1 MTDRHDT
8 RVSLNVYLL
17 DAVDFSSW
25 LALQLR
31 LVFEVS
37 GDRSQGALVL
47 CEHPPLISVGRHGSR
62 EQVHFDHRELSL
74 RGWPIRWVN
83 RGGGA
88 LLHLRGQL
96 AIYPIFPLDRL
107 GLDLRAYLHD
117 LQTTLRET
125 AADFG
130 AHATLDGKRPGV
142 QSSGRLLAH
151 VGVAVRD
158 WVSYFGAA
166 FNINPGLEHFRR
178 VDCDGFGQMTS
189 LERERRLA
197 VNPDLVRH
205 RLIERFC
212 EQFGLPTPEI
222 FHSHPALSDGTE
234 YRPPA
239 KTPAWHELLMA
250 RRVDDK

>member
-1 MTDRHDT
+1 MLDQPNS
-8 RVSLNVYLL
+8 RVALNVYLL
-17 DAVDFSSW
+17 DAVDFTAW
-25 LALQLR
+25 LALQRR

-37 GDRSQGALVL
+37 GDRGHGVLVL

-62 EQVHFDHRELSL
+62 EQIHFDPRELQL

-88 LLHLRGQL
+88 LLHLPGQL
-96 AIYPIFPLDRL
+96 AVYPILPLDRL
-107 GLDLRAYLHD
+107 GLDLRAYLNG
-117 LQTTLRET
+117 LQIVLRET

-130 AHATLDGKRPGV
+130 ARAVLDPNHPGV
-142 QSSGRLLAH
+142 RSSGRLLAH

-166 FNINPGLEHFRR
+166 FNINPGLDLFRR
-178 VDCDGFGQMTS
+178 VDCDRFGPMTS

-197 VNPDLVRH
+197 VNPDLVRQ

-212 EQFGLPTPEI
+212 EQFGLEVPVV
-222 FHSHPALSDGTE
+222 FHRHSALPRETE
-234 YRPPA
+234 YRVPTT
-239 KTPAWHELLMA
+239 TPAWAELALS
-250 RRVDDK
+250 RRCDES